1 MIMIPSS
8 IVYFILGF
16 VSCLALIIVWVII
29 SINKENKNRKEII
42 DKLTTNFVNSL
53 KEKDDDDE
61 EE

>member
-1 MIMIPSS
+1 MIPSS

-16 VSCLALIIVWVII
+16 VSCFALIIMLLVI
-29 SINKENKNRKEII
+29 SINKDNEKRKEIL

-53 KEKDDDDE
+53 KEKDDE

>member
-1 MIMIPSS
+1 MIPSS

-16 VSCLALIIVWVII
+16 VSCLALIMVWAIM

-53 KEKDDDDE
+53 KEKDDE

>member
-16 VSCLALIIVWVII
+16 VSAVVLIVAWGII
-29 SINKENKNRKEII
+29 TIKNENKRRKEMLE
-42 DKLTTNFVNSL
+42 KVVNSL
-53 KEKDDDDE
+53 NKKDDE

>member
-1 MIMIPSS
+1 MIPSS

-16 VSCLALIIVWVII
+16 VSCFTLIIVWAII

-42 DKLTTNFVNSL
+42 DKLTTNFINSL
-53 KEKDDDDE
+53 KEKDDE

>member
-1 MIMIPSS
+1 MIPSS

-16 VSCLALIIVWVII
+16 VSCLALIIVWAII

-53 KEKDDDDE
+53 KEKDDE

>member
-1 MIMIPSS
+1 MIPSS
-8 IVYFILGF
+8 IFYFILGF
-16 VSCLALIIVWVII
+16 VSCLALIIVWAII

-53 KEKDDDDE
+53 KEKDDE

>member
-1 MIMIPSS
+1 MIPSS

-16 VSCLALIIVWVII
+16 VSCLALIIVWAII

-53 KEKDDDDE
+53 KEKEDDGE
-61 EE
+61 E

>member
-1 MIMIPSS
+1 MIPSS

-29 SINKENKNRKEII
+29 SINKENKKRKEII

-53 KEKDDDDE
+53 KEKDDE

>member
-1 MIMIPSS
+1 MIPSN

-16 VSCLALIIVWVII
+16 VSCLALIIVWAII

-53 KEKDDDDE
+53 KEKDDE

>member
-1 MIMIPSS
+1 MIPSS

-16 VSCLALIIVWVII
+16 VSCLALIITWVII
-29 SINKENKNRKEII
+29 SVNKENKNRKEII

-53 KEKDDDDE
+53 KEKDDE